1 MTIDIKSL
9 AVGLLLGISI
19 AFSVA
24 ANYERQELGR
34 YQITSTT
41 ENDVRA
47 YYVLDTRTG
56 QVWQNESK
64 PKTRKLRYSAML
76 VFDGARG
83 TISSRW
89 HHDL

>member
-76 VFDGARG
+76 VFDEARG